1 MFYAGY
7 FINGAYRMTTTVSR
21 PQQDLQP
28 PHMVTFLATKFDQAS
43 GTKQWY
49 KNAEGKK
56 KLIIPLAGC
65 IILHQ

>member
-21 PQQDLQP
+21 PQQELQP
-28 PHMVTFLATKFDQAS
+28 PHMVTFLATKFDQAT

-56 KLIIPLAGC
+56 S
-65 IILHQ
+65 